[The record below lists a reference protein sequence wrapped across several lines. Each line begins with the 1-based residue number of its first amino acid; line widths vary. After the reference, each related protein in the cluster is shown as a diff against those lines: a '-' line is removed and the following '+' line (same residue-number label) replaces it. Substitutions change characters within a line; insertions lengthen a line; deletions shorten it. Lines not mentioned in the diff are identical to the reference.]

1 MYTRIVPVLA
11 LLGLT
16 ASGAGAEELP
26 FLASQSEY
34 SATRIIETN
43 EGDFEQKVNW
53 TPDKVRTE
61 TSLGG
66 VTLLN
71 IVRDDLGVM
80 WIANPMLGRCLEQ
93 PVETIDE
100 MTQLGGQYAADQ
112 VTWKELGKETVDGLE
127 TTKYEVSADDA
138 EIGPHKAYMWS
149 TPENILVRM
158 EMETVAQG
166 TELKFTM
173 RLVELE
179 LGDQDDALFES
190 PGDCISMEDLGQP

>member
-1 MYTRIVPVLA
+1 
-11 LLGLT
+11 
-16 ASGAGAEELP
+16 
-26 FLASQSEY
+26 
-34 SATRIIETN
+34 
-43 EGDFEQKVNW
+43 
-53 TPDKVRTE
+53 
-61 TSLGG
+61 
-66 VTLLN
+66 
-71 IVRDDLGVM
+71 VRDDLGVM

-100 MTQLGGQYAADQ
+100 MPQLGGQYAADE

-127 TTKYEVSADDA
+127 TTKYEVSADDT
-138 EIGPHKAYMWS
+138 EIGPHKAYMWT

-190 PGDCISMEDLGQP
+190 PGDCISMEELGQP